1 MRSFNSL
8 TVLCTIAFSFT
19 SAAPLSSRQSSA
31 VSGVVNEVNGLLGE
45 VPGTSAVEKLLGDF
59 GLRQLPNIADPEAI
73 ISEVTGLVSD
83 LGVRQLPNIADPE
96 AIITEVTGLVSDLG
110 VRSTP
115 ASVAVVFT
123 QVFTTLT
130 PYVEKLQ
137 FINAQNATVA
147 DITPVVAQIKTTLTG
162 AVTQIQQL
170 KGQPA
175 SVILAGVNGATSISV
190 ADLAKI
196 LAADLCAIIT
206 EVTGLVSDLGVR
218 STPASVA
225 VVFTQVF
232 TTLTPYV
239 EKLQFINAQNATVA
253 DITPVV
259 AQIKT
264 TLTGAVTQI
273 QQLKGQPASVILAGV
288 NGATSISVADLAKIL
303 AADLCILFTAVGAVL
318 KVVSTDAHAA
328 VASLL
333 VEVATVIGTLLQAV
347 CAVVTGLAAAVLPLL
362 TTSVQTVIKD
372 LGVSV
377 LVAVLGITA

>member
-196 LAADLCAIIT
+196 LAADLC
-206 EVTGLVSDLGVR
+206 
-218 STPASVA
+218 
-225 VVFTQVF
+225 
-232 TTLTPYV
+232 
-239 EKLQFINAQNATVA
+239 
-253 DITPVV
+253 
-259 AQIKT
+259 
-264 TLTGAVTQI
+264 
-273 QQLKGQPASVILAGV
+273 
-288 NGATSISVADLAKIL
+288 
-303 AADLCILFTAVGAVL
+303 ILFTAVGAVL